1 MLISNIFICGF
12 MCSAIKKSWKVST
25 TYVVNISLWILQ
37 VPRGFARDMF
47 QTFQWKKALMRT
59 KILMYKFSHKKMAK
73 FQTFQWKKLLR
84 TKITHVQVSHK
95 KMAKLFKWHKSQ
107 HKKVYHTPTQY
118 LPNNRVGPKKLIVK
132 STFLQVFYLLVMYWL
147 IIVYVDIF
155 RKNNKIC
162 CTFIRQVRVLTSSTY
177 LPTYFLMG

>member
-1 MLISNIFICGF
+1 M
-12 MCSAIKKSWKVST
+12 
-25 TYVVNISLWILQ
+25 
-37 VPRGFARDMF
+37 
-47 QTFQWKKALMRT
+47 KKA
-59 KILMYKFSHKKMAK
+59 SANEDS
-73 FQTFQWKKLLR
+73 
-84 TKITHVQVSHK
+84 HVQVSHK

-118 LPNNRVGPKKLIVK
+118 LPNNRVGPEKLIVK

-177 LPTYFLMG
+177 LPTYIFFDGLTNKKCTYEWSYIWRREVSATYFNVNRLFNLLCMRTIRVLLRGLFLTYIFA

>member
-1 MLISNIFICGF
+1 MSMSVGLTLTWFSKEMLISNIFICGF

-84 TKITHVQVSHK
+84 TKILMYKLATKRWQNFSNDIRVSTK
-95 KMAKLFKWHKSQ
+95 KFTIH
-107 HKKVYHTPTQY
+107 
-118 LPNNRVGPKKLIVK
+118 
-132 STFLQVFYLLVMYWL
+132 LLNTCL
-147 IIVYVDIF
+147 IIV
-155 RKNNKIC
+155 
-162 CTFIRQVRVLTSSTY
+162 
-177 LPTYFLMG
+177 

>member
-73 FQTFQWKKLLR
+73 FLTFQWKKLLRTKILMYKFSHKKMAKFQTFQWKKLLR
-84 TKITHVQVSHK
+84 TKILMYKLATKRWQNFSNDIRVSTK
-95 KMAKLFKWHKSQ
+95 KFTIH
-107 HKKVYHTPTQY
+107 
-118 LPNNRVGPKKLIVK
+118 
-132 STFLQVFYLLVMYWL
+132 LLNTCL
-147 IIVYVDIF
+147 IIV
-155 RKNNKIC
+155 
-162 CTFIRQVRVLTSSTY
+162 
-177 LPTYFLMG
+177 